1 MEEEQQAQ
9 IINYL
14 EDEDARME
22 FLTENYLDG
31 FIEDG
36 DKIHESNLQSII
48 GSVCEHYEVEALT
61 MEDQKEAKTNLDMLD
76 GEKDDTITLEVFKKK
91 ISKMIFYALKDKYC
105 D

>member
-9 IINYL
+9 IINFF

-22 FLTENYLDG
+22 FLMDYLEG

-36 DKIHESNLQSII
+36 DKINEENLQSIVAAI
-48 GSVCEHYEVEALT
+48 CESYEVETLT
-61 MEDQKEAKTNLDMLD
+61 SEDQAEAKNNLDMLD
-76 GEKDDTITLEVFKKK
+76 GEKDDTITLKVFKEKF
-91 ISKMIFYALKDKYC
+91 SKMIFYALKDKYC